1 MTFVAVLFFVCCC
14 SARPAVVCYRS
25 GEKGAE
31 VADLKELCEAEF
43 TVPLSPTDKLLDVTS
58 SPSFADV
65 MSSIKSIVNE
75 MLNIIAPH
83 IFELFCIVYIGTR
96 VGYLNDVDVDL
107 NNSKNLYFVDFQ
119 WRANAAALLVSEKA
133 SKESN
138 EKFTQEKL
146 KYGELLLEKQEL
158 VS

>member
-1 MTFVAVLFFVCCC
+1 
-14 SARPAVVCYRS
+14 
-25 GEKGAE
+25 
-31 VADLKELCEAEF
+31 
-43 TVPLSPTDKLLDVTS
+43 
-58 SPSFADV
+58 
-65 MSSIKSIVNE
+65 

-96 VGYLNDVDVDL
+96 
-107 NNSKNLYFVDFQ
+107 